1 MNGGMALG
9 NGMGGY
15 PTPAGHQSDLTYVMS
30 MVDELSAILRTNQQ
44 LTASVVDKM
53 GKVREKA
60 TTMNLNN
67 DEVIAAVAAEMQG
80 RPISFSEPSSQPL
93 TSALE
98 DSKNLEKENSELRSA
113 LEKSEFNKRENWKLA
128 IHGAQILADISE
140 KMHRYKEQHEKDTLA
155 WHKNYRNQLATER
168 EENLDLRNQINDMKA
183 AASRANGHL
192 RDLRKHFNDHDELQE
207 LRAQIQQYRTSARY
221 WKRMAL
227 PLLPDDDSEFSDDD
241 DLVDP
246 EEKKREAEKAE
257 LIKLAAEQ
265 MRREEMG
272 PA

>member
-1 MNGGMALG
+1 
-9 NGMGGY
+9 
-15 PTPAGHQSDLTYVMS
+15 
-30 MVDELSAILRTNQQ
+30 
-44 LTASVVDKM
+44 
-53 GKVREKA
+53 
-60 TTMNLNN
+60 
-67 DEVIAAVAAEMQG
+67 
-80 RPISFSEPSSQPL
+80 
-93 TSALE
+93 
-98 DSKNLEKENSELRSA
+98 
-113 LEKSEFNKRENWKLA
+113 
-128 IHGAQILADISE
+128 
-140 KMHRYKEQHEKDTLA
+140 MHRYKEQHEKDTLA
-155 WHKNYRNQLATER
+155 WHKNYRNQLAAER

-241 DLVDP
+241 DLIDP